1 MSSESAETSPL
12 IAVMNRGA
20 CDGNRGACA
29 GFLLNRG
36 PRGVEAFD
44 AAEKPLGVFSDAPG
58 AVAAVRKS
66 AAPAHSRFGGS
77 TAPRVLR

>member
-1 MSSESAETSPL
+1 MSASETWISSESTETPRL
-12 IAVMNRGA
+12 IPVMNGGA
-20 CDGNRGACA
+20 CDG
-29 GFLLNRG
+29 FLLSRG
-36 PRGVEAFD
+36 VRVEAFD
-44 AAEKPLGVFSDAPG
+44 KDENSLGVFPDAPG